1 MKIFAK
7 ISFIFYLLLTNN
19 SFAQQQSHYNQYIL
33 NNYLINPALTGI
45 ENYTDIK
52 LSARN
57 QWVGING
64 APKTIYATIHGP
76 IGKSDDRLQPTS
88 FDMIGRN
95 MRGNEYIPYYNSA
108 EPHHGW
114 GLTAL
119 QFSTGY
125 INRTTAYGTYAY
137 HIGLSPTFNLSA
149 GFGAGFSH
157 FNIDESK
164 IILPGQIEGQLPNTD
179 FLNSFS
185 TFNKIKPELNAG
197 IWLYSENL
205 FLGASAQQIIPF
217 NIKVDSVAINSSSLV
232 PHLFFTTGYKIP
244 LSFDIS
250 VLPSVMV
257 RYVPSL
263 PMTYD
268 FNLKAQFLDVFW
280 LGGSYRYK
288 SGLASMVGINLARK
302 LHISY
307 SFDLKQGNSSSLSFM
322 NRGTH
327 ELLIG
332 FLIGNAYKSL

>member
-1 MKIFAK
+1 MKLITKIVVIIFLFL
-7 ISFIFYLLLTNN
+7 SNY
-19 SFAQQQSHYNQYIL
+19 SSAQQHSHYNQYIL
-33 NNYLINPALTGI
+33 NNYLINPAVTGI

-52 LSARN
+52 LSVRN
-57 QWVGING
+57 QWVGIIG

-76 IGKSDDRLQPTS
+76 IGKTDDRQQPTS

-95 MRGNEYIPYYNSA
+95 MRGNEFVSSYDA
-108 EPHHGW
+108 AKPHHGW
-114 GLTAL
+114 GFTAL

-137 HIGLSPTFNLSA
+137 HIGLSSNYSLSA

-164 IILPGQIEGQLPNTD
+164 IILPGQLEGDIPNTD
-179 FLNSFS
+179 FLNEFS

-197 IWLYSENL
+197 VWLYSENL
-205 FLGASAQQIIPF
+205 FLGLSAQQIIPF
-217 NIKVDSVAINSSSLV
+217 NLKIKNDAVNSSSLV
-232 PHLFFTTGYKIP
+232 PHLFLTTGYRLPI
-244 LSFDIS
+244 SYDIH
-250 VLPSVMV
+250 VLPSAMI

-263 PMTYD
+263 PIAYD

-288 SGLASMVGINLARK
+288 SGMAAMTGLNLARK
-302 LHISY
+302 FHISY
-307 SFDLKQGNSSSLSFM
+307 SFDLKQGNTESLSFM

-327 ELLIG
+327 ELVIG

>member
-1 MKIFAK
+1 MKIIAK
-7 ISFIFYLLLTNN
+7 LSFIFFVLL
-19 SFAQQQSHYNQYIL
+19 SYYSVAQQQSHYNQYIL

-57 QWVGING
+57 QWVGIVG
-64 APKTIYATIHGP
+64 APKTIYATIHSP
-76 IGKSDDRLQPTS
+76 IGKSDDRQQPTS

-95 MRGNEYIPYYNSA
+95 MRGNGFLTSYTAA

-114 GLTAL
+114 GFTAL

-137 HIGLSPTFNLSA
+137 HMGLSPTFSLSA
-149 GFGAGFSH
+149 GFGIGFSH

-164 IILPGQIEGQLPNTD
+164 IVLPGQTIEQDPNTD

-244 LSFDIS
+244 ISFDVSI
-250 VLPSVMV
+250 LPSLLV

-263 PMTYD
+263 PVTYD

-280 LGGSYRYK
+280 LGGSYRYQ

-307 SFDLKQGNSSSLSFM
+307 SFDLKQGNTSSLSFM

>member
-1 MKIFAK
+1 MNRI
-7 ISFIFYLLLTNN
+7 INFYLISLFLLSHNL
-19 SFAQQQSHYNQYIL
+19 SAQQQSHFNQYIL

-57 QWVGING
+57 QWVGISG
-64 APKTIYATIHGP
+64 APKTIYATIHTP
-76 IGKSDDRLQPTS
+76 IGKSDDRQQPTS

-95 MRGNEYIPYYNSA
+95 MRGNGFVPNYISSS
-108 EPHHGW
+108 PHHGL

-125 INRTTAYGTYAY
+125 INRTTAYGTYAF
-137 HIGLSPTFNLSA
+137 HIGLSPTYNLSA

-164 IILPGQIEGQLPNTD
+164 IILPGQTIDESPNLD
-179 FLNSFS
+179 FLGEYS
-185 TFNKIKPELNAG
+185 TFNKVKPELNAG
-197 IWLYSENL
+197 LWLYSENL

-217 NIKVDSVAINSSSLV
+217 NLKVDSAAINSSALV

-244 LSFDIS
+244 ISFDMHF
-250 VLPSVMV
+250 LPSVMI

-263 PMTYD
+263 PIAYD
-268 FNLKAQFLDVFW
+268 FNVKAQFLDVFW
-280 LGGSYRYK
+280 LGASYRYK
-288 SGLASMVGINLARK
+288 SGLASMIGINLARK
-302 LHISY
+302 FHFSY
-307 SFDLKQGNSSSLSFM
+307 AFDLKQGNSTSMTFM

-327 ELLIG
+327 ELVIG
-332 FLIGNAYKSL
+332 FLIGNAYKSY